1 MALSNED
8 SDSMN
13 MAALTAQQMA
23 EILTKAGAKTAT
35 VESIEQDI
43 ANGCPVDDNGRL
55 HAVTYAAW
63 LAKQAVE
70 NGH

>member
-1 MALSNED
+1 MSNDE

-13 MAALTAQQMA
+13 MAALTPQQMA
-23 EILTKAGAKTAT
+23 DILTKAGAKTAT
-35 VESIEQDI
+35 VEDIEADI
-43 ANGCPVDDNGRL
+43 ALGCPVDENGRL

-70 NGH
+70 SGH